1 MPTDTILN
9 IEEGGGWGYYITDA
23 NGDSI
28 DDILFGAGGV
38 KIFYGGKNISPQPSF
53 ILNNLPFTQDAG
65 EFGDVMC
72 NVGDVSGN
80 GSDYLLVA
88 NTGEGSGGAVYL
100 YPIGKNLRDTCLAY
114 ALGANDNGALGI
126 TMAAVGDVNGDGLAD
141 FYVGASPQFGTVYNN
156 CGRVIAF
163 LGSKSYVDV
172 VVEREKPIPAPLFLL
187 NQNYPNPF
195 SEYTNLSFTITDS
208 RLLGLEATSENI

>member
-1 MPTDTILN
+1 
-9 IEEGGGWGYYITDA
+9 
-23 NGDSI
+23 
-28 DDILFGAGGV
+28 
-38 KIFYGGKNISPQPSF
+38 
-53 ILNNLPFTQDAG
+53 
-65 EFGDVMC
+65 MC
-72 NVGDVSGN
+72 NVGDVSGD

-88 NTGEGSGGAVYL
+88 NTEEGSGGAVYL

-114 ALGANDNGALGI
+114 ALGANDNGNLGATI
-126 TMAAVGDVNGDGLAD
+126 AAVGDVNGDGLAD

-172 VVEREKPIPAPLFLL
+172 VVEREKPMPAPVFLL

-195 SEYTNLSFTITDS
+195 STTTNISFAVSDFSYFGKTLSLDVFDARGRKISNLYSGAADLSEHFLQIDANNLPAGDYFLRLSCGGMEKS
-208 RLLGLEATSENI
+208 RMFSIVR

>member
-1 MPTDTILN
+1 
-9 IEEGGGWGYYITDA
+9 
-23 NGDSI
+23 
-28 DDILFGAGGV
+28 
-38 KIFYGGKNISPQPSF
+38 
-53 ILNNLPFTQDAG
+53 
-65 EFGDVMC
+65 MC

-208 RLLGLEATSENI
+208 RLLGLEATVKIFDILGRELYTAYSEKEDGITHALYLDAARFQEGNYIFRLTCGDRTATKMFTVFK